1 MIVIPMAGASRRFT
15 EAGYDLPK
23 YMLEAHGKSL
33 FRHSVES
40 FSDYFASEPFLFIAR
55 KIGPT
60 AEFLEAELRTAG
72 IKQYQVVMLDA
83 PTSGQA
89 ETVVRG
95 LEGAIEQG
103 GSDEDQ
109 PLTIFNIDTFRSGF
123 RYPGA
128 FEVGDVDGY
137 LETFI
142 GSGANWSNVVP
153 ADGEGQRVVRTA
165 EKQQISE
172 YCCTGLYYF
181 RSSQR
186 FRKLFD
192 AEVEA
197 LGASG
202 AETYVA
208 PMYNRLID
216 AGADVRYSVV
226 EPHEVIFCGV
236 PAEYE
241 EFLATEPGN

>member
-1 MIVIPMAGASRRFT
+1 MIVIPMAGSSRRFT
-15 EAGYDLPK
+15 DAGYELPK
-23 YMLEAHGKSL
+23 YMLDAHGKSL

-40 FSDYFASEPFLFIAR
+40 FSAYFDRELFLFIAR
-55 KIGPT
+55 EIGAT
-60 AEFLEAELRTAG
+60 AEFLETELRTLG
-72 IKQYQVVMLDA
+72 VKEHQVVMLDA

-95 LEGAIEQG
+95 LEGAARQAG
-103 GSDEDQ
+103 TDADQ
-109 PLTIFNIDTFRSGF
+109 PLTIFNIDTFRPGF
-123 RYPGA
+123 RYPDLFELGA
-128 FEVGDVDGY
+128 VDGY

-153 ADGEGQRVVRTA
+153 AEGNEHRVVKTA

-186 FRKLFD
+186 FRALFD

-208 PMYNRLID
+208 PMYNRLIAHGGD
-216 AGADVRYSVV
+216 IRYSVI
-226 EPHEVIFCGV
+226 ESKDVIFCGV

-241 EFLATEPGN
+241 AFLAVEPTS